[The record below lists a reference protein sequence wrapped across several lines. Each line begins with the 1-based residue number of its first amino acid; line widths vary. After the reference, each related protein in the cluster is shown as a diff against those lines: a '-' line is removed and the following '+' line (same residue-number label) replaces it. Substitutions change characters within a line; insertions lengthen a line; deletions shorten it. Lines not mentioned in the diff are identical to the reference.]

1 MERLTEPD
9 VIEIFE
15 DSLTCVGIEQWFRA
29 SNRILG
35 GRRPLELIRGG
46 DLDKVKEA
54 AQAFVDGGYV

>member
-9 VIEIFE
+9 VIEILE
-15 DSLTCVGIEQWFRA
+15 DSLTRVGIQQWLRA

-35 GRRPLELIRGG
+35 GRRPLELIREGH
-46 DLDKVKEA
+46 LDKVTEA